1 MKTFYE
7 MMRIFESADKD
18 LEWAKNRAMEYL
30 KKGEIRNAVLS
41 MVSDLEKIGDSRHK
55 NPMIGAMAMMAM
67 NDAEEAEKF
76 ITGF

>member
-30 KKGEIRNAVLS
+30 KKGEIRNAV
-41 MVSDLEKIGDSRHK
+41 
-55 NPMIGAMAMMAM
+55 
-67 NDAEEAEKF
+67 
-76 ITGF
+76 

>member
-7 MMRIFESADKD
+7 MMQILESKDED

-30 KKGEIRNAVLS
+30 RRGEVRNAVLS
-41 MVSDLEKIGDSRHK
+41 MISDLEKIGDSRHS

>member
-7 MMRIFESADKD
+7 MMKIFESADKD

-55 NPMIGAMAMMAM
+55 NPMSGAMAMMAM